1 MLLEEA
7 VGDLHVTATSP
18 LNATSTKPLIQKAMP
33 ALRELYNEKTTKPLI
48 QKAMPALRELYN
60 EKTIDQH
67 FKPISFSF
75 GPLHHVKKLTQGST
89 FEKAEKFKRRLAA
102 MFISYSGNQ
111 KEVLYENV
119 KKEIHS
125 LRNCYDPIEVVDWED
140 EELACMFLVDGCAL
154 LHFILLAVQ
163 GTWEELGGKNDQC
176 LFMIHDLF
184 LLENQLPFQLLEILI
199 YSCIEDPH
207 ERRRS
212 HREELKDSIA
222 KFINKPLLSPVK
234 EISIPI
240 YDQGDSQT
248 HHCQRQRQEEPV
260 HLLALLRR
268 KLIGQGVKSKEKPK
282 EKDGLL
288 EKLMRKWCSSDNKI
302 RELPSLRNVKE
313 LKAKGIRF
321 KQREKIDGI
330 TDIDFNHRS
339 CMPTL
344 RLAPI
349 LNQLPFQLLE
359 ILIYSCIEDPHERR
373 RSHRE
378 ELKDSI
384 AKFINKPLLSPVKEI
399 SIPIYD
405 QGDSQTH
412 HCQRQRQEE
421 PVHLLALLRRKLIG
435 QGVKSKEKPKEKD
448 GLLEKLMRKWCSS
461 DNKIRELPS
470 LRNVKELKTKG
481 IRFKPKEKIDG
492 VTDIDFNHRSCM
504 PTLRLAP
511 ILVEDQTIPIL
522 LNLIA
527 YEMCSDINECEITS
541 YIAFLESLID
551 SGEDVKELRD
561 ARVLFNKLGSDENL
575 AEMFNKISKY
585 LAPNP
590 EKYKGLKGRIQD
602 HCDLVWASDVAYFYN
617 TYFRTPWS
625 FLVFLSAVAGLLMTA
640 LQTYRSF
647 NKPTGSTRH

>member
-1 MLLEEA
+1 MAHEIIQISTLTEQEGEKLMLLEEG
-7 VGDLHVTATSP
+7 VGDFHVTATRP
-18 LNATSTKPLIQKAMP
+18 LNATSTKPLIQRAMP
-33 ALRELYNEKTTKPLI
+33 ALRELYNEKT
-48 QKAMPALRELYN
+48 MDRY
-60 EKTIDQH
+60 

-140 EELACMFLVDGCAL
+140 EELAWMFLVDGCAL
-154 LHFILLAVQ
+154 LHFIFLDVKGA
-163 GTWEELGGKNDQC
+163 WEELGGKNAQSV
-176 LFMIHDLF
+176 FMIHDLF

-199 YSCIEDPH
+199 YSCIEGPH
-207 ERRRS
+207 KRRRS
-212 HREELKDSIA
+212 HQEELKDSIA

-248 HHCQRQRQEEPV
+248 LQCQRQRQEEPV

-268 KLIGQGVKSKEKPK
+268 KLIGQGVKSQEKPK

-288 EKLMRKWCSSDNKI
+288 EKLMRKWCSFDNKI
-302 RELPSLRNVKE
+302 RKPPTFRNVKE

-321 KQREKIDGI
+321 KPKEKIDGI
-330 TDIDFNHRS
+330 TDIDFSHRS

-349 LNQLPFQLLE
+349 VVNDE
-359 ILIYSCIEDPHERR
+359 
-373 RSHRE
+373 
-378 ELKDSI
+378 
-384 AKFINKPLLSPVKEI
+384 
-399 SIPIYD
+399 
-405 QGDSQTH
+405 
-412 HCQRQRQEE
+412 
-421 PVHLLALLRRKLIG
+421 
-435 QGVKSKEKPKEKD
+435 
-448 GLLEKLMRKWCSS
+448 
-461 DNKIRELPS
+461 
-470 LRNVKELKTKG
+470 
-481 IRFKPKEKIDG
+481 
-492 VTDIDFNHRSCM
+492 
-504 PTLRLAP
+504 
-511 ILVEDQTIPIL
+511 TIPIW

-527 YEMCSDINECEITS
+527 YEICSDFINECEITS
-541 YIAFLESLID
+541 YIDFLESLID

-561 ARVLFNKLGSDENL
+561 AGVLFNGLGSDENL
-575 AEMFNKISKY
+575 AEMFNKISQY
-585 LAPNP
+585 LVPNP
-590 EKYKGLKGRIQD
+590 EKYESLKDRIQYRYN
-602 HCDLVWASDVAYFYN
+602 LAWASDVAYFYH

-625 FLVFLSAVAGLLMTA
+625 FLLFLSAVAGLLMTA
-640 LQTYRSF
+640 LQTYRGF

>member
-1 MLLEEA
+1 MPCKAEVTLKRVDLLNMTHVIIQITNTEQESKKLMLLDEA

-18 LNATSTKPLIQKAMP
+18 LNATSTKPLIQRAVP
-33 ALRELYNEKTTKPLI
+33 TLRGLYGEKTVD
-48 QKAMPALRELYN
+48 R
-60 EKTIDQH
+60 H

-75 GPLHHVKKLTQGST
+75 GPLHHGKEFTQGST

-154 LHFILLAVQ
+154 LHFILLDVQ
-163 GTWEELGGKNDQC
+163 GKWEKLGGKNDQSV
-176 LFMIHDLF
+176 FMIHDLF

-199 YSCIEDPH
+199 YSCIKGQ
-207 ERRRS
+207 
-212 HREELKDSIA
+212 EELKDSIA
-222 KFINKPLLSPVK
+222 IFINKPFLSLVK

-268 KLIGQGVKSKEKPK
+268 KLIGQGVKSQEKPK

-288 EKLMRKWCSSDNKI
+288 EKLMRKWCSSGNKI
-302 RELPSLRNVKE
+302 RQLPTFRNVKE

-321 KQREKIDGI
+321 KPKEKIDGI

-349 LNQLPFQLLE
+349 LV
-359 ILIYSCIEDPHERR
+359 D
-373 RSHRE
+373 
-378 ELKDSI
+378 
-384 AKFINKPLLSPVKEI
+384 
-399 SIPIYD
+399 
-405 QGDSQTH
+405 
-412 HCQRQRQEE
+412 
-421 PVHLLALLRRKLIG
+421 
-435 QGVKSKEKPKEKD
+435 
-448 GLLEKLMRKWCSS
+448 
-461 DNKIRELPS
+461 
-470 LRNVKELKTKG
+470 
-481 IRFKPKEKIDG
+481 
-492 VTDIDFNHRSCM
+492 
-504 PTLRLAP
+504 
-511 ILVEDQTIPIL
+511 DQTMPIL

-527 YEMCSDINECEITS
+527 YEMCSDFINECEITS

-561 ARVLFNKLGSDENL
+561 AGVLFNGLGSDENL
-575 AEMFNKISKY
+575 AEMFNKISQY
-585 LAPNP
+585 LVPNP
-590 EKYKGLKGRIQD
+590 EKYKGLKDRIQYRYN
-602 HCDLVWASDVAYFYN
+602 LAWASDVAYFYH
-617 TYFRTPWS
+617 THFRTPWS

-640 LQTYRSF
+640 LQTYRGF
-647 NKPTGSTRH
+647 NKPTGSRH